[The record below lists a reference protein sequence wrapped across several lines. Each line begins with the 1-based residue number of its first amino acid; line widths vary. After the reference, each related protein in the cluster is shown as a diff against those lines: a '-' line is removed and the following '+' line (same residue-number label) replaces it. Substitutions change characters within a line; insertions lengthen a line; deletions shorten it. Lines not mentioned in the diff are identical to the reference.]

1 MAFFKRL
8 FQSSKKPALTPKPAA
23 PSPSAAAARS
33 MLVSIGELTVGN
45 DFLTIEGYPFEP
57 SIAYRQPTIKA
68 SEIDEIDSLS
78 FPPTIKVGNELIF
91 LTREKVKELE
101 AFALRNHI
109 NIVPRP
115 AIWSWILEPFL
126 DTEYTPEAEEK
137 AMEFLGNFGLTAEQI
152 KSLRSEVEAQ
162 MISYNFDTM
171 LWEWIGFDTSDVLK
185 AMRPAYSRDAYRDF
199 YKRVMDIALLSE
211 KKTN

>member
-1 MAFFKRL
+1 MTFFKRL
-8 FQSSKKPALTPKPAA
+8 FQPSKTSAPAPKPAE
-23 PSPSAAAARS
+23 PSPSAATARV

-45 DFLTIEGYPFEP
+45 DFLNIEGYPFEP
-57 SIAYRQPTIKA
+57 SIAYRQPIIKA
-68 SEIDEIDSLS
+68 NEIDEIDSLS
-78 FPPTIKVGNELIF
+78 YPPTIKVGNELIF

-109 NIVPRP
+109 DIVPRP

-126 DTEYTPEAEEK
+126 DSEYTPEAEEK

-162 MISYNFDTM
+162 MISYN
-171 LWEWIGFDTSDVLK
+171 
-185 AMRPAYSRDAYRDF
+185 
-199 YKRVMDIALLSE
+199 
-211 KKTN
+211 